1 MACLRTQGWLPK
13 HPWLKNKNWGAVV
26 GPQLWD
32 NVPAHWNVE
41 PWRGPY
47 TLDDRLPTPSRETSA
62 VRLWGSDCPSPV
74 QPPAHYPLL
83 HLPSAQHTYG
93 YPPPPGVHPGRH
105 TDLVMPFPSGHHQSI
120 HFTVLHRGV
129 PQPPSTCLSP
139 ALLHIQTQT
148 CSYAYIYCL

>member
-93 YPPPPGVHPGRH
+93 YPPPPGVHPGYH
-105 TDLVMPFPSGHHQSI
+105 TDLVMPCPSSVSINSRICSWAFPGSGGEKG
-120 HFTVLHRGV
+120 VLRLKTRRK
-129 PQPPSTCLSP
+129 QKL
-139 ALLHIQTQT
+139 
-148 CSYAYIYCL
+148 

>member
-1 MACLRTQGWLPK
+1 MACLRRTQGWLPK

-26 GPQLWD
+26 CPQLWD
-32 NVPAHWNVE
+32 SVPAHWNVE

-47 TLDDRLPTPSRETSA
+47 TLYDRLPTPSRETSA

-93 YPPPPGVHPGRH
+93 YPPPPWIPHGLSDALPLLSQYQLKNMLEGLSWPR
-105 TDLVMPFPSGHHQSI
+105 
-120 HFTVLHRGV
+120 RRKR
-129 PQPPSTCLSP
+129 CLK
-139 ALLHIQTQT
+139 IENKEKTKIIM
-148 CSYAYIYCL
+148 Y